1 MKRLNLK
8 LKIALISVL
17 FTLFIT
23 TSIVQTALCSDK
35 PTIKIGYV
43 AWATTTSA
51 YAITAAVLE
60 KIGYNVEGVLLD
72 VGVMY
77 SAVSKADVDL
87 IPSASIPELHEVYFD
102 RFGYSY
108 ELLAVTY
115 AFSQQ
120 GLGVPTYMKELNS
133 IDQLADY
140 QDQFNGRIIG
150 IGPGSGLMQAASRS
164 LKEYP
169 SLKNYK
175 LIEGSG
181 SAMVGMVKKATSR
194 KKPILATVWRPHWLF
209 LNYPMKILADP
220 KGTYGRPYASY
231 TVGPTGF
238 KKRYPAAAK
247 MMWQSIIFPDELSK
261 LMNYLG
267 VDKMEARA
275 AGRKWVKENEA
286 IVNKWIRGCDEIPL
300 FTGSKYDVE
309 KSGKPWHP
317 TK

>member
-1 MKRLNLK
+1 MRKVDKK
-8 LKIALISVL
+8 LGLALTILVVTATMIAG
-17 FTLFIT
+17 IT
-23 TSIVQTALCSDK
+23 QPAWCDEK

-60 KIGYNVEGVLLD
+60 KIGYNVEGKLMD

-77 SAVSKADVDL
+77 SAVSKAAVDL

-108 ELLAVTY
+108 EILAITY
-115 AFSQQ
+115 GFSQQ

-133 IDQLADY
+133 VEQLGDY
-140 QDQFNGRIIG
+140 VDQFDGKIIG
-150 IGPGSGLMQAASRS
+150 IGPGSGLMQAAVRS

-181 SAMVGMVKKATSR
+181 SAMVGMVKKATS
-194 KKPILATVWRPHWLF
+194 KKSPILATVWRPHWLF
-209 LNYPMKILADP
+209 LNYPMKMLEDP
-220 KGTYGRPYASY
+220 KVIFGRPYASY

-238 KKRYPAAAK
+238 KKRFPAAAK
-247 MMWQSIIFPDELSK
+247 MMWQSIVFPDELSQI
-261 LMNYLG
+261 MNYLG
-267 VDKMEARA
+267 VDKMKARE
-275 AGRKWVKENEA
+275 AGRRWVNENED
-286 IVNKWIRGCDEIPL
+286 IVKKWIRGCDEVPL
-300 FTGSKYDVE
+300 FTGIKYDVQE
-309 KSGKPWHP
+309 TGKPWHP
-317 TK
+317 PK